1 MSATTNKKAPEYSGA
16 FLLARLMCYIA
27 VGLLISPNM
36 IAMMAISNNTWI
48 SPVTEY
54 TNPPNA
60 HPMMR
65 ITATIYNNEFMIDR
79 F

>member
-1 MSATTNKKAPEYSGA
+1 M
-16 FLLARLMCYIA
+16 A
-27 VGLLISPNM
+27 VGRLITPKM
-36 IAMMAISNNTWI
+36 IAIIAMTNNTCI

-54 TNPPNA
+54 TNTPNA

-65 ITATIYNNEFMIDR
+65 ITAMIYNNEFMVDG